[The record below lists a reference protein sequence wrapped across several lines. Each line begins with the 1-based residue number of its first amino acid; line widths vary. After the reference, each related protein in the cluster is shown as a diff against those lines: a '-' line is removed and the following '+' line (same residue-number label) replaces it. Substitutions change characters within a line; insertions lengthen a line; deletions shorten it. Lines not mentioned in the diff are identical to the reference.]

1 MHTLDSTASNLIMN
15 KVLERCAW
23 CHTGL
28 KGSAGVN
35 AEKEDC
41 RVRIQVSNGEQVL
54 W

>member
-28 KGSAGVN
+28 EGKCWS
-35 AEKEDC
+35 EC
-41 RVRIQVSNGEQVL
+41 RKRRLQSKNTSEQWRASFV
-54 W
+54 